1 MKTPLVLTA
10 AAGLVLVS
18 LGLQPAAQASP
29 APGAARSCFYS
40 NQVSAYQ
47 PAGPRTIYVRA
58 SGRRVF
64 RIDLYNDC
72 PVRTGGSLLVEPV
85 TGPIC
90 GPLDLNLS
98 VVEEGYRQACHIE
111 AVTALTPMQAA
122 ALPRDVRP

>member
-10 AAGLVLVS
+10 AAGLVLLS
-18 LGLQPAAQASP
+18 LGVQPAAQASP

-58 SGRRVF
+58 AGRRVF

-72 PVRTGGSLLVEPV
+72 PVRTGGSLLVQPV
-85 TGPIC
+85 SGSIC
-90 GPLDLNLS
+90 GPLDLTLS
-98 VVEEGYRQACHIE
+98 VVDDGYRQACHVA
-111 AVTALTPMQAA
+111 AVTALTPTEAA